1 MCVRVKIYVHAW
13 KMYVCGSEHICV
25 KGECIG
31 VKGEYMCARGKIYVH
46 ERRMHV

>member
-1 MCVRVKIYVHAW
+1 MYMHGKCMCVGVNIYVH
-13 KMYVCGSEHICV
+13 ECV

-31 VKGEYMCARGKIYVH
+31 VKGEYMCARVKTYVH